1 LIHQRLERQG
11 ALAGI
16 GGGDQGFSD
25 RHGRWDENGENR
37 CRSSPVQLERC
48 GRARSGD

>member
-25 RHGRWDENGENR
+25 RHGRWDGNER
-37 CRSSPVQLERC
+37 KSMPFIASSIGKVRP
-48 GRARSGD
+48 ARSGD